1 MNFPLIHNWLVLPSV
16 LAILA
21 PVWGS
26 VPIGLP
32 PSPVPP
38 VVAATPSVT
47 AGPTQPASPPV
58 PARPNA
64 ATSPAAS
71 PVPRPSSA
79 ASTTGTPTA
88 SAPWAA
94 VIVRFTSHDA
104 AVRLQV
110 LSEAAAVAGVTDPRV
125 VRELATGALLVHA
138 TGGTQ
143 AYLAALRAHPGVV
156 AASPNSTVT
165 RAATA
170 TDPYFSSQWALQPSG
185 GGAGFTTV
193 WDRTRGTGA
202 RVAVIDTGKTNH
214 PDLTGQWLG
223 GYDFV
228 SDPTA
233 ARDGNG
239 RDGDP
244 TDMGTYQFTGDCPGD
259 PGPHA
264 SDWHGT
270 HVAGIIAARR
280 NNGRGIA
287 GAAPDVKVVPVRV
300 LARCGGE
307 MADLI
312 DAIVWSAG
320 GKVPGMTANPY
331 PARVINMSLSA
342 PGSCSLELQRALSMA
357 RRLGAVS
364 VVAAGNDYGQPAAEY
379 APGNCS
385 GVVTV
390 AASTASRTLA
400 KYSNSG
406 TGVNLAAPG
415 GGEDDDGRGPE
426 ILSTVLTD
434 SATNAGGYSYGWMA
448 GTSMAAPHV
457 AATAALLLSLKP
469 TLTVRQVEQIL
480 TSTAVSSSGCAGCG
494 AGILDAAAA
503 IAQVPVLD
511 AASVSGRQLTVTG
524 SGFSRATRVGVGTHT
539 LTFTRSGDGTITAT
553 IPAGVAVGTHAV
565 TVFTDDISSASRL
578 ITVR

>member
-58 PARPNA
+58 PARPNP

-71 PVPRPSSA
+71 PVPQPSSA
-79 ASTTGTPTA
+79 ASTAGTPTA
-88 SAPWAA
+88 SAPRAA

-110 LSEAAAVAGVTDPRV
+110 LGEAAAVAGVTDPRV

-143 AYLAALRAHPGVV
+143 AYLAALRAQPGVV

-185 GGAGFTTV
+185 GGAGFTSV

-233 ARDGNG
+233 GGDGNG
-239 RDGDP
+239 RDGDAS
-244 TDMGTYQFTGDCPGD
+244 DTGDYCD
-259 PGPHA
+259 PDL
-264 SDWHGT
+264 SSWHGT

-287 GAAPDVKVVPVRV
+287 GAAPDAKVVPVRV

-320 GKVPGMTANPY
+320 GKVPGMAANPY
-331 PARVINMSLSA
+331 PVRVINMSLSSRE
-342 PGSCSLELQRALSMA
+342 SCSRELQTALSMA

-364 VVAAGNDYGQPAAEY
+364 VVAAGNDYGQPASEY

-390 AASTASRTLA
+390 AASTAARTLA
-400 KYSNSG
+400 SYSNSG
-406 TGVNLAAPG
+406 AGVNLAAPG
-415 GGEDDDGRGPE
+415 GDGTAGTA
-426 ILSTVLTD
+426 ILSTLLTD

-553 IPAGVAVGTHAV
+553 IPSGVAVGTHAV

-578 ITVR
+578 VTVR